1 MSLAAGFL
9 TLLFSNSAQY
19 TTMAWTRASRGG
31 STLAHMGAA
40 APRPKTKISYC
51 YQIFTSYAHPRPNT
65 MHPQPNYASPR
76 PTLPQPL
83 LIQVIT
89 QKTRG
94 RGAGESF
101 RLPSSVRLLLR
112 PLSASRCFPWHFNSP
127 LIEERNGGI
136 SSPAA
141 GRDNRSGAARAC
153 VLQPCRLIAAWP
165 HPLQTFPCIL
175 QHLVD
180 HKVRQGPSKFLSVVS
195 IPFQLG
201 IQFYFN

>member
-1 MSLAAGFL
+1 VRLHPGPKRKSVIAIKFL
-9 TLLFSNSAQY
+9 P
-19 TTMAWTRASRGG
+19 
-31 STLAHMGAA
+31 H
-40 APRPKTKISYC
+40 
-51 YQIFTSYAHPRPNT
+51 
-65 MHPQPNYASPR
+65 MHPPGQIQCTHSPR

-136 SSPAA
+136 SSQAA
-141 GRDNRSGAARAC
+141 GRDDRSGAARAC

-175 QHLVD
+175 QHLVN

>member
-1 MSLAAGFL
+1 MSMEPGADPCWPIWVRLHPGPKRKSVIAIKFL
-9 TLLFSNSAQY
+9 P
-19 TTMAWTRASRGG
+19 
-31 STLAHMGAA
+31 HMY
-40 APRPKTKISYC
+40 P
-51 YQIFTSYAHPRPNT
+51 PRPNT

-136 SSPAA
+136 SSQAA
-141 GRDNRSGAARAC
+141 GRDDRSGAARAC
-153 VLQPCRLIAAWP
+153 VL
-165 HPLQTFPCIL
+165 
-175 QHLVD
+175 
-180 HKVRQGPSKFLSVVS
+180 
-195 IPFQLG
+195 
-201 IQFYFN
+201 

>member
-1 MSLAAGFL
+1 MRKMSLAAGFL

-51 YQIFTSYAHPRPNT
+51 YQIFTSYAPPRPNT

-101 RLPSSVRLLLR
+101 RLASSVHLPLR
-112 PLSASRCFPWHFNSP
+112 PSQL
-127 LIEERNGGI
+127 L
-136 SSPAA
+136 
-141 GRDNRSGAARAC
+141 
-153 VLQPCRLIAAWP
+153 
-165 HPLQTFPCIL
+165 
-175 QHLVD
+175 
-180 HKVRQGPSKFLSVVS
+180 VVS
-195 IPFQLG
+195 HGTSILH
-201 IQFYFN
+201 